1 MKYKMKRNFAVLL
14 CLVLVVMTV
23 GGCTKSSTKDEEN
36 KGKNDSKKE
45 SVVKGKDNSKDSD
58 TDQDIQSNPDSEKED
73 SSNSVPTASGINSST
88 SNPSTPSSNPGTSNP
103 SSSSPK
109 PSTSGTSVSGMSTP
123 SIPAKPVTLNGVGF
137 EIGAKITVE
146 IVLKTTDTGEISVNP
161 CVRMF
166 KRVNGQLQLT
176 DKWNH
181 NFDEEDLAMHVT
193 HGGPQEDDN
202 GSLYGYWYS
211 MGNFEVE
218 GYTPVT
224 NFSDGKAVLRFTLT
238 LPETGEYVLQVNDE
252 HFGEQG
258 HNKYT
263 NALSLIIR

>member
-1 MKYKMKRNFAVLL
+1 MKYQMKRNFVVLL
-14 CLVLVVMTV
+14 CFVLVAMTV
-23 GGCTKSSTKDEEN
+23 SGCTKSSTKDDGS
-36 KGKNDSKKE
+36 KAKNDSKKE

-58 TDQDIQSNPDSEKED
+58 TDQDTQRNPDSQKED
-73 SSNSVPTASGINSST
+73 SSNSTPTASDSNSGA
-88 SNPSTPSSNPGTSNP
+88 SNPSTPSSNPSTSNP
-103 SSSSPK
+103 NASSSK
-109 PSTSGTSVSGMSTP
+109 PSTLGTSVSGTSTP
-123 SIPAKPVTLNGVGF
+123 SISAKPVTLNGVGF

-146 IVLKTTDTGEISVNP
+146 IVLKTTDTGEINVNP

-202 GSLYGYWYS
+202 GSYGYWYS
-211 MGNFEVE
+211 MGNFEVD

-224 NFSDGKAVLRFTLT
+224 NFSDGKAILRFTLT
-238 LPETGEYVLQVNDE
+238 LTEAGEYVLQVNDE